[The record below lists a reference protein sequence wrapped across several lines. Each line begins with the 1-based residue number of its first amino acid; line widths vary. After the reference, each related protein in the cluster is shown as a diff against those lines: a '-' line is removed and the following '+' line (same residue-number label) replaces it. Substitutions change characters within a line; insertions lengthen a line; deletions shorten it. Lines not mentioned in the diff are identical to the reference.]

1 MSTNPFCGIGVIIC
15 GTGHSLNPMVV
26 SLAAEKQTS
35 DMHSFL
41 SQICRVY
48 KQPSPALQCLLHVL
62 SAIPCCMAD
71 LLPQEVLPS

>member
-1 MSTNPFCGIGVIIC
+1 MSTSPFCGTGVDNF
-15 GTGHSLNPMVV
+15 GTGHSPNPTVV
-26 SLAAEKQTS
+26 SLAA
-35 DMHSFL
+35 DIRCSFL
-41 SQICRVY
+41 SQIYRVY